1 MAKAISMRD
10 IINWMA
16 VTLLPFSF
24 CALWGMAQD
33 PLPERLITNSF
44 EIEVPPIS
52 QEESYLKTHLQNMGK
67 LRFIIYLILAVFPTI
82 SVAQNN
88 KPKIVQDINS
98 LPINSNKAT
107 YERLLKEFAS
117 TGCDIKDIEYGILN
131 ATNNGQYEI
140 IPILESTVLPS
151 QKDVKSLVDYY
162 INTGVS
168 IGALCCNPAKAIEY
182 LTIGIDLAGKNNL
195 NKKLFSSLN
204 GQLNHAWGNMAV
216 NYERLNDPKNAATAY
231 LRAAKEIKK
240 YYPINTNVFNEFL
253 GCSSYMMYKY
263 LTEANKGQ
271 DVFGEC
277 FPYLMEYSESG
288 NLKGLSAVWNYFIDS
303 HNTDGLN
310 FVLFDIIPKEKDQK
324 TIAEFYCATAE
335 RFQHDGLY
343 KDAVFYHMQLITH
356 SHINNYKEYL
366 FIDIDGIKHSRF
378 EYIAYCF
385 DKLGENENSVQS
397 ILNALSDV
405 AVEFGNDSQE
415 FMYYASYLDSLSDD
429 QIKGPILQKILTEM
443 EK

>member
-1 MAKAISMRD
+1 MEK
-10 IINWMA
+10 
-16 VTLLPFSF
+16 F
-24 CALWGMAQD
+24 
-33 PLPERLITNSF
+33 
-44 EIEVPPIS
+44 
-52 QEESYLKTHLQNMGK
+52 K
-67 LRFIIYLILAVFPTI
+67 FIIFLILAVFPAI
-82 SVAQNN
+82 SVAQDN

-117 TGCDIKDIEYGILN
+117 TGCDIKDIEYGILH
-131 ATNNGQYEI
+131 ATNNGHYEI
-140 IPILESTVLPS
+140 IPVLESIVLPS
-151 QKDVKSLVDYY
+151 QKDVKSLVDFY

-168 IGALCCNPAKAIEY
+168 IGAFCDNQAKAIEY
-182 LTIGIDLAGKNNL
+182 LTIGIDLAEQNNL

-204 GQLNHAWGNMAV
+204 GQLNHAWGNIAV
-216 NYERLNDPKNAATAY
+216 SYERLNEPKNAATAY

-240 YYPINTNVFNEFL
+240 YYPTNTKVFNEFL
-253 GCSSYMMYKY
+253 GVSSYMMYKY
-263 LTEANKGQ
+263 LIEAYKGQ

-277 FPYLMEYSESG
+277 FPYLIEYSESG
-288 NLKGLSAVWNYFIDS
+288 NLKGLSTLWHYFIDS

-310 FVLFDIIPKEKDQK
+310 FVLFGIIPKEKDQK
-324 TIAEFYCATAE
+324 AIAEFYWATAE
-335 RFQHDGLY
+335 KFQHDELY
-343 KDAVFYHMQLITH
+343 KDAVFYHMLLITH

-385 DKLGENENSVQS
+385 DKLGENEKSVQS

-405 AVEFGNDSQE
+405 ATEFGNDSQE
-415 FMYYASYLDSLSDD
+415 FMFYASFLNALMDD

>member
-1 MAKAISMRD
+1 MLVIPS
-10 IINWMA
+10 W
-16 VTLLPFSF
+16 VF
-24 CALWGMAQD
+24 AQ
-33 PLPERLITNSF
+33 ITNKQ
-44 EIEVPPIS
+44 II
-52 QEESYLKTHLQNMGK
+52 QE
-67 LRFIIYLILAVFPTI
+67 
-82 SVAQNN
+82 
-88 KPKIVQDINS
+88 INS
-98 LPINSNKAT
+98 LPAETNKLT
-107 YERLLKEFAS
+107 YERSLKEFAS
-117 TGCDIKDIEYGILN
+117 IGGDIKDIKHCILN
-131 ATNNGQYEI
+131 ATNNGNYSI
-140 IPILESTVLPS
+140 IPIVDSTIIPI
-151 QKDVKSLVDYY
+151 QKNAQSLVDYY
-162 INTGVS
+162 IKVGIS
-168 IGALCCNPAKAIEY
+168 IGAFCCNPAKAIEY
-182 LTIGIDLAGKNNL
+182 LTIGIDLAEQNNL

-204 GQLNHAWGNMAV
+204 GQLNHAWGNIAV
-216 NYERLNDPKNAATAY
+216 NYERLNEPKNAATAY

-240 YYPINTNVFNEFL
+240 YYPTNTNVFNEFL
-253 GCSSYMMYKY
+253 GVSSYMMYKY
-263 LTEANKGQ
+263 LIEAYKGQ

-288 NLKGLSAVWNYFIDS
+288 NLKGLSALWNYFIDS

-310 FVLFDIIPKEKDQK
+310 FVLFNIIPKEKDQK
-324 TIAEFYCATAE
+324 AIAEFYWATAE
-335 RFQHDGLY
+335 QFQHDELY

-405 AVEFGNDSQE
+405 AAEFGNDSQE